1 VCAGRLWVVKRIEL
15 RTPLSRALAPVLA
28 GLAFFAVL
36 GVVLWGFAILI
47 ADDSESVTNLAPD
60 QFEVGPAI
68 ALADTV
74 AEDGPILFPGLGPDS
89 SDRVVVLDHR
99 GGDPLSG
106 WRVYLAHPADRD
118 ASCLVEQVPRTSTFT
133 DCEGRTLDVSE
144 LAPPVGIS
152 PVIPDRRTLW
162 IDLRVANAAATTAPA
177 TSAPA
182 TTDG

>member
-1 VCAGRLWVVKRIEL
+1 MKRIEL
-15 RTPLSRALAPVLA
+15 RTPLARALAPVLA

-36 GVVLWGFAILI
+36 GVVLWGFAVLI
-47 ADDSESVTNLAPD
+47 AGDSESVTNLAPD

-68 ALADTV
+68 AIADTV

-89 SDRVVVLDHR
+89 GDRVVVLDHR

-118 ASCLVEQVPRTSTFT
+118 ASCLVTQVPRTSTFT

-162 IDLRVANAAATTAPA
+162 IDLRAANAASTATT
-177 TSAPA
+177 TSAAP
-182 TTDG
+182 TTTEG